1 MHPKSVEIKATLTG
15 SDVDRAVAALPLADA
30 KTWRIVFCE
39 DVTGGVAPL
48 TPLLEI
54 GVILR
59 VRGKSG
65 SKGDST
71 VKLRP
76 CRWSQLTADFF
87 ANAESD
93 HSELKIE
100 ADWAGSKRTL
110 TASLTADW
118 DDDRLDSV
126 RSGGLP
132 VSGLFTEEQRRF
144 LEQCS
149 SSPVN
154 LDALTALA
162 DIDAT
167 RWKEFPIEVETS
179 ELNCRAERW
188 VIGGAFD
195 FLEVSIVSDVVRA
208 DRDQAAL
215 HYFLARHSL
224 AVEPNQDNK
233 TQRVLNH
240 LVASTARTE

>member
-1 MHPKSVEIKATLTG
+1 MRPESVEIKATLTG
-15 SDVDRAVAALPLADA
+15 TDVDRAVAALPLAEG

-39 DVTGGVAPL
+39 DVTAGVAPL
-48 TPLLEI
+48 APLLEI

-76 CRWSQLTADFF
+76 CRWSQLTAEFF

-93 HSELKIE
+93 ESELK
-100 ADWAGSKRTL
+100 
-110 TASLTADW
+110 
-118 DDDRLDSV
+118 
-126 RSGGLP
+126 
-132 VSGLFTEEQRRF
+132 
-144 LEQCS
+144 
-149 SSPVN
+149 

-167 RWKEFPIEVETS
+167 RWKEFPIEVGTS

-195 FLEVSIVSDVVRA
+195 FLEVSIVSDVVRSGQ
-208 DRDQAAL
+208 DQAAL
-215 HYFLARHSL
+215 HYFLACHSL
-224 AVEPNQDNK
+224 AVELNQDNK

-240 LVASTARTE
+240 LVANTARTE